1 MRTLIKIDFA
11 KPAWYKPYYVTGV
24 GACLMLLSLIF
35 FCSVF
40 GYQKISHSKQLEIQQ
55 SALAAH
61 RKIAKEEKNNMLQPI
76 LNSEQQQILTEMI
89 HQLNLPWNHLF
100 NALEQMQNNDVVLI
114 SVVPN
119 HSRQQIELS
128 GEARNLSVIF
138 AYIESLEALPMLE
151 HVTLLKHQ
159 VIESNPYQPV
169 EFSILAGWKL

>member
-1 MRTLIKIDFA
+1 
-11 KPAWYKPYYVTGV
+11 
-24 GACLMLLSLIF
+24 
-35 FCSVF
+35 
-40 GYQKISHSKQLEIQQ
+40 
-55 SALAAH
+55 
-61 RKIAKEEKNNMLQPI
+61 
-76 LNSEQQQILTEMI
+76 MI

-159 VIESNPYQPV
+159 VIESHPYQPV